1 MYIYPGCYC
10 HKFFYDF
17 GVDCLSLDILHVT
30 IWYVYAR
37 LNQMHQSFWILYLVG
52 IFFVNMNTTTYLHY
66 LFLLE
71 ISATLEMNHNVAV
84 WKFLLHTYITRFLY
98 INYMYEFE
106 FKVGTITPYRFY
118 RMNLKSGKHLWL
130 PEKSFFPGH
139 HKQHVFFFFVMM
151 KSMISPL
158 SLLK

>member
-1 MYIYPGCYC
+1 MGTYWGILIIGHIFQKIYLKNKKHTCIYTQGAI
-10 HKFFYDF
+10 YDF
-17 GVDCLSLDILHVT
+17 RVDCLSLDILHVT

-37 LNQMHQSFWILYLVG
+37 LNQMHQSFWILYMYLVR

-84 WKFLLHTYITRFLY
+84 WKFLLHTYITMFLY

-106 FKVGTITPYRFY
+106 FKVGTITSYQILQ
-118 RMNLKSGKHLWL
+118 NELKKW
-130 PEKSFFPGH
+130 
-139 HKQHVFFFFVMM
+139 
-151 KSMISPL
+151 
-158 SLLK
+158 

>member
-1 MYIYPGCYC
+1 MKNIHVYPGCYC
-10 HKFFYDF
+10 YKFFYDF

-98 INYMYEFE
+98 INYMFVWIWILSRHNYFLQILQNE
-106 FKVGTITPYRFY
+106 
-118 RMNLKSGKHLWL
+118 LKKW
-130 PEKSFFPGH
+130 
-139 HKQHVFFFFVMM
+139 
-151 KSMISPL
+151 
-158 SLLK
+158 